1 MFRLKC
7 VILLCGLI
15 FSCARKNSSATQN
28 AGEIAVSDSKKGGD
42 ILLPTQMWH
51 QTDKCVCVV
60 FGYGYNDETFTT
72 EMKSM
77 LFEKF
82 GDVSDGGYILSY
94 VFPDDFKRGSK
105 TFITNLEWHLEG
117 KNLCGIIF
125 IGAPENTHTA
135 IARMQDK
142 NGGSLPYPVF
152 SFFSQDDV
160 LGMEDSADFVLDKA
174 QKAAIDGIVVEEE
187 QSFVGEVP
195 EMLEKAVQYI
205 LWSDGPFEKNQQL
218 IDFVRMIAGDFK
230 IQHYF
235 DPETNL
241 PAINHFVIE

>member
-1 MFRLKC
+1 MRILKFL
-7 VILLCGLI
+7 VLLCASI
-15 FSCARKNSSATQN
+15 FSCVGKGTPVVQE
-28 AGEIAVSDSKKGGD
+28 AGLVTVSDSKHGD
-42 ILLPTQMWH
+42 DISLPTQMWH
-51 QTDKCVCVV
+51 QTDKCVCIV
-60 FGYGYNDETFTT
+60 FGYGYNDDVFTT
-72 EMKSM
+72 EMKSV

-82 GDVSDGGYILSY
+82 GDSADGGCILSY
-94 VFPDDFKRGSK
+94 TFPDDFKRGTK
-105 TFITNLEWHLEG
+105 TFITNLEGHLEG
-117 KNLCGIIF
+117 KNICGIIF
-125 IGAPENTHTA
+125 IGAPENTHAA

-187 QSFVGEVP
+187 QSFVSEVP
-195 EMLEKAVQYI
+195 EMLEKAVRYM
-205 LWSDGPFEKNQQL
+205 LWSDGPFEKNKEL
-218 IDFVRMIAGDFK
+218 IDFVKMIASGFA